1 MVQEFEG
8 SVIIFDIYII
18 IIINVEKY
26 NILIYGPVW

>member
-26 NILIYGPVW
+26 NILIYGPV